1 MHDNLFHTRVGEAEN
16 KQALMPSWEAHMFSM
31 QGKRIKNNSITIQ

>member
-16 KQALMPSWEAHMFSM
+16 EQASSGREAHMFSM
-31 QGKRIKNNSITIQ
+31 QGKRN